1 LKEPEDDRKKKSARR
16 KHGGQRLQT
25 ESISVLAMDE
35 LDELKGRV
43 GGGGAMI
50 GSNRV
55 LLTSNDVDLLR
66 LSNAQTGFRK

>member
-1 LKEPEDDRKKKSARR
+1 M
-16 KHGGQRLQT
+16 
-25 ESISVLAMDE
+25 LAMDE

-43 GGGGAMI
+43 GGGAMI

-66 LSNAQTGFRK
+66 CQTLKPVFVNEKIQKATQRGSEVVGAEERL

>member
-1 LKEPEDDRKKKSARR
+1 M
-16 KHGGQRLQT
+16 
-25 ESISVLAMDE
+25 LAMDE

>member
-1 LKEPEDDRKKKSARR
+1 M
-16 KHGGQRLQT
+16 
-25 ESISVLAMDE
+25 LAMDE

-43 GGGGAMI
+43 GGGAMI